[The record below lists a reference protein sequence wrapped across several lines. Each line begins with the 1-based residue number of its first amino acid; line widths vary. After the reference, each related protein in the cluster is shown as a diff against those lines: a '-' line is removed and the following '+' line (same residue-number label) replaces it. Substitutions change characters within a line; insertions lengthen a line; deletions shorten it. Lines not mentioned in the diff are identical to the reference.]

1 MMTLHVLG
9 AGTGYRYL
17 TDQVAGGDGQRQAG
31 QSLTDYYQQSGNP
44 PGRWMGTGADV
55 LGVEG
60 QVATRQMHNLYG
72 LGLHPESGVQLG
84 RRFQVFRSIAERV
97 RDRLDAAQA
106 SGRLLSE
113 TAVAVIEKEE
123 DEKGERQAVS
133 GFDHVFSPVKSVSLA
148 WGLSTDPHV
157 VTQIE
162 AAHHEAVAHTIRWL
176 ERDVAF
182 ARTGTAGVAQVDVH
196 GVAVAAFDH
205 RTSRA
210 GDPDLHTHAVISNKV
225 LARLPDGETR
235 WLTLDSQALHK
246 AAVAASERY
255 NRTLE
260 EEVSRRLGWEF
271 EVRAD
276 QDPAEPTAIRE
287 VAGVHLGVIRGF
299 SRRRTAIE
307 ELHEKLVEA
316 DHAAN
321 GRAPSK
327 ARQYELAQQA
337 TIALR
342 PKKVTTETVAE
353 ERERWAAQAA
363 ELLGPEGLAE
373 LQEQLLPADPLALAT
388 ARDVGDEEV
397 EDLAAATLDDVTV
410 RRSTWTV
417 RHVQAAAQRASRE
430 LLMASPEARDALVNR
445 IVARV
450 ITGQGDWRQVVR
462 LDPPEAIPAP
472 PELQRA
478 AGESVFHSHASERYT
493 TTAQLQAEDALLTHA
508 RREDGV
514 VASAAD
520 LDVARWS
527 ARQRGMPLTGDQ
539 LAAVTALT
547 RSSRG
552 LQLLIGPAG
561 TGKTT
566 TVRGLVETWQA
577 DGVRRVHG
585 LAPTAVAA
593 AVLKAETG
601 MVETETLHQW
611 AAQVEST
618 GAVPFAPGDL
628 VVIDEAGMVGTS
640 RLLDVVD
647 AAESAGAKVV
657 LVGDHRQLGAIESG
671 GALRLLASDEP
682 GAVAELTTV
691 WRFADVAPDGTR
703 TIRQWEA
710 DASLLLRTGDAAAL
724 DPYIEHGRVNS
735 GVEAVLL
742 EDLYTAWK
750 ADQDAGL
757 TAVMIASRAD
767 VVARLGVRARADRVA
782 AGLVEADGVQL
793 SDGTTAGVGDVI
805 VTRKNNRLLRAGGE
819 FVKNGDLWTVEALD
833 SDGGLRVR
841 HTQHE
846 AEVTL
851 PAEYV
856 AERVEQGYAMT
867 VHRAQGSTVDA
878 GHVLVDDTYSRELL
892 YVAMTRGRM
901 GNTAHVV
908 TDHVL
913 DPDLERPAEH
923 ERLARSVLGEV
934 LRRESGDRSATET
947 LREAYAAAG
956 SLRTLLPRYQYASG
970 VHADSPARDVVAA
983 GMAPDAAADVIAA
996 PAWNA
1001 LAERIGMLEA
1011 RGVDVASELRATLA
1025 ERDLGGAEDPAA
1037 VLHMRLQGAVEAS
1050 RPPGGDWLPPAPA
1063 AGDESLPVYLR
1074 ELRESM
1080 ETRAADLGAIAA
1092 VERPDWTK
1100 SLPPVPSEPTARAGW
1115 EQVAGRVAAY
1125 REAYEVTGMD
1135 PLGELPREP
1144 RQHEAHDQLREAIQ
1158 QLPNVQGEQE
1168 LFIQMEAA
1176 KQRLRIAE
1184 SDYWAAQREPGPAAA
1199 GAAER
1204 QVEAAEKT
1212 LARLAE
1218 AEESEQRWEQLA
1230 AKQAQTAGEL
1240 ARARAEAETARRR
1253 EKAVKQAVVD
1263 DLQARR
1269 ERDAA
1274 VLQKAAELA
1283 AKAAIGLPPAAA
1295 RDAARADAV
1304 RTLAAA
1310 RTLLAEGVAE
1320 RARRAAELEA
1330 RRAATETALREARH
1344 HVTELQARIGTDSA
1358 AVDAPRPVELDE
1370 YRPTETGRERER

>member
-1 MMTLHVLG
+1 MTLHVLG

-31 QSLTDYYQQSGNP
+31 QSLTEYYQQTGNP
-44 PGRWMGTGADV
+44 PGRWMGTGAQV

-84 RRFQVFRSIAERV
+84 RRFQVFRSVAERV

-106 SGRLLSE
+106 GGRLLSE
-113 TAVAVIEKEE
+113 MTVAVIEKEE
-123 DEKGERQAVS
+123 LAKGERQAVS

-148 WGLSTDPHV
+148 WGLATDPRV
-157 VTQIE
+157 VAEIE

-176 ERDVAF
+176 ERDVVF

-260 EEVSRRLGWEF
+260 EEISRRLGWEF

-287 VAGVHLGVIRGF
+287 IAGVQLGVIRGF
-299 SRRRTAIE
+299 SSRRNQIE
-307 ELHEKLVEA
+307 VGHAQLVA
-316 DHAAN
+316 DYHRIH
-321 GRAPSK
+321 GHMPPK
-327 ARQYELAQQA
+327 AVQYELAQQA
-337 TIALR
+337 TLAHRPPKALL
-342 PKKVTTETVAE
+342 ETVTE
-353 ERERWAAQAA
+353 ERDRWADEAA
-363 ELLGPEGLAE
+363 SLLGPEGLAE
-373 LQEQLLPADPLALAT
+373 LQERLQPADPLAVHT
-388 ARDVGDEEV
+388 GRDVPDHQVEE
-397 EDLAAATLDDVTV
+397 LAAAALTDVTD

-417 RHVQAAAQRASRE
+417 RHVQAAAQRASRT
-430 LLMASPEARDALVNR
+430 LLMASPEARDTLVSR
-445 IVARV
+445 IVATV
-450 ITGQGDWRQVVR
+450 LSGQAEGQQIVR
-462 LDPPEAIPAP
+462 LNPPEAIAAP

-478 AGESVFHSHASERYT
+478 AGESVFFSHASERYT
-493 TTAQLQAEDALLTHA
+493 TANQMQAEDALLTHA
-508 RREDGV
+508 RRQDDVQVSDTDLE
-514 VASAAD
+514 VAQWAAQ
-520 LDVARWS
+520 
-527 ARQRGMPLTGDQ
+527 QRGMPLTGDQ
-539 LAAVTALT
+539 LAAVTSLT
-547 RSSRG
+547 RSRRG

-566 TVRGLVETWQA
+566 TVRGLVEAWQA

-601 MVETETLHQW
+601 MVETETLHRW
-611 AAQVEST
+611 AAQVQET
-618 GAVPFAPGDL
+618 GELPFQPGDL

-671 GALRLLASDEP
+671 GALRLLATDEP

-724 DPYIEHGRVNS
+724 DTYIDHGRVNS
-735 GVEAVLL
+735 GAEAVLL
-742 EDLYTAWK
+742 DDLYAAWK
-750 ADQDAGL
+750 ADQDAGM
-757 TAVMIASRAD
+757 TAVMIASRTD
-767 VVARLGVRARADRVA
+767 VVARLGTRARADRVA
-782 AGLVEADGVQL
+782 AGIVQADGVRL
-793 SDGTTAGVGDVI
+793 SDGTDAGVGDVI

-819 FVKNGDLWTVEALD
+819 FVKNGDLWTVEAVD
-833 SDGGLRVR
+833 GDGGLRVR
-841 HTQHE
+841 HTQHDGQ
-846 AEVTL
+846 VTL

-878 GHVLVDDTYSRELL
+878 GHVLVDESYSRELL
-892 YVAMTRGRM
+892 YVAMTRGRF

-913 DPDLERPAEH
+913 DPDLERPAPGDQ
-923 ERLARSVLGEV
+923 LARAVLSDV

-947 LREAYAAAG
+947 LREAYAEAG
-956 SLRTLLPRYQYASG
+956 SLRTLLPRYRYASA

-983 GMAPDAAADVIAA
+983 GLAPDTAAKVIGA
-996 PAWNA
+996 PAWEA
-1001 LAERIGMLEA
+1001 LAERIGMLEE
-1011 RGVDVASELRATLA
+1011 RGVDVARQLGSTVTH
-1025 ERDLGGAEDPAA
+1025 RDLEDAVDPAA
-1037 VLHMRLQGAVEAS
+1037 VLHYRLQGAVEAS
-1050 RPPGGDWLPPAPA
+1050 RPAGGDWLPPAPSV
-1063 AGDESLPVYLR
+1063 GNESLPIYLR
-1074 ELRESM
+1074 ELREAM
-1080 ETRAADLGAIAA
+1080 DTRASNLGAIAA
-1092 VERPDWTK
+1092 AERPDWTM
-1100 SLPPVPSEPTARAGW
+1100 SLPPVPAEPTARAGW

-1125 REAYEVTGMD
+1125 REAYDVTGPD

-1144 RQHEAHDQLREAIQ
+1144 RQHEAHDQLQDAIR
-1158 QLPNVQGEQE
+1158 QLPRDSGEQE
-1168 LFIQMEAA
+1168 LATQLEAA
-1176 KQRLRIAE
+1176 QQRLRVAE
-1184 SDYWAAQREPGPAAA
+1184 NDYWAAQREPGPAAT
-1199 GAAER
+1199 GAADR

-1218 AEESEQRWEQLA
+1218 AEEAEQRWEQLA
-1230 AKQAQTAGEL
+1230 QKQAESAGEL
-1240 ARARAEAETARRR
+1240 ARARTEAETARRR
-1253 EKAVKQAVVD
+1253 EKAVKQGVVD
-1263 DLQARR
+1263 ELQAQRA
-1269 ERDAA
+1269 RDAA
-1274 VLQKAAELA
+1274 VLQRAAEVA
-1283 AKAAIGLPPAAA
+1283 VKAAIGLPPAGA
-1295 RDAARADAV
+1295 REAARADAV
-1304 RTLAAA
+1304 RTLARA
-1310 RTLLAEGVAE
+1310 RELIAEGLEE
-1320 RARRAAELEA
+1320 RARRTAEVAA
-1330 RRAATETALREARH
+1330 RRVATDVALRQARQQ
-1344 HVTELQARIGTDSA
+1344 VADLQARSGVQPPA
-1358 AVDAPRPVELDE
+1358 EVVRPVELDDQ
-1370 YRPTETGRERER
+1370 RPAETGRDLER